1 MNLGTEPQSIEPQS
15 LQPHEP
21 EEFDPDLST
30 PAAVAIRQTRG
41 GRIFRVVSGFLLG
54 QGAVQASNVL
64 IGLFLVRFLSVEA
77 YAQFG
82 VATAFQSVFS
92 VLMDLGFAGT
102 IIPLVGDRHRDH
114 AVIGRYVRAARH
126 LRDRT
131 FLLLAPLAS
140 IAFLITVHRR
150 HWSPALQAALIASIL
165 LSLYSGGLVSFFSAP
180 LFLASRLRAYYVPQV
195 IGGCARILAYLAL
208 VGTGALNAWTAAVCG
223 ALNVTLNGWLI
234 RRAGR
239 RYLLWPAHDDP
250 AADRELLRYVIP
262 ATPAIVFSAFQS
274 QISLFL
280 ISFFGSTVNIAEV
293 AALSRIGQIFVV
305 IGAFNTVV
313 VEPYIARL
321 RQERLLANFV
331 LFLLLASALMT
342 LPVWIAFRWPGVF
355 LLLLG
360 PRFHGL
366 LPSMGWYV
374 LSAAMNFVSGLLWVM
389 NRARKWVFWDGSI
402 LEVVLLLVIQILF
415 LITLGVRTTQQA
427 VLFNLAS
434 SGCYAVAHLYVTM
447 RGFLQT
453 PAQEK
458 TGPQAG

>member
-30 PAAVAIRQTRG
+30 PAAIAIRQTRG

-126 LRDRT
+126 LRDHT
-131 FLLLAPLAS
+131 FLLLAPIAS

-150 HWSPALQAALIASIL
+150 HWSPTLQAALIASIL

-208 VGTGALNAWTAAVCG
+208 LGTGALNAWTAAVCG

-239 RYLLWPAHDDP
+239 RYLLWPDHDDP
-250 AADRELLRYVIP
+250 AANRELLRYVIP

-305 IGAFNTVV
+305 ISAFNTVV

-321 RQERLLANFV
+321 RSR
-331 LFLLLASALMT
+331 T
-342 LPVWIAFRWPGVF
+342 P
-355 LLLLG
+355 
-360 PRFHGL
+360 PR
-366 LPSMGWYV
+366 
-374 LSAAMNFVSGLLWVM
+374 
-389 NRARKWVFWDGSI
+389 
-402 LEVVLLLVIQILF
+402 
-415 LITLGVRTTQQA
+415 
-427 VLFNLAS
+427 
-434 SGCYAVAHLYVTM
+434 
-447 RGFLQT
+447 
-453 PAQEK
+453 
-458 TGPQAG
+458 